1 MKRILLFAFA
11 LLFSFNVK
19 AQTSLTEAVD
29 FNSIDDYGTE
39 VHLFDI
45 LDRGQNVV
53 MYFFFSDAET
63 SPYFDPNIAQAYH
76 HFGDNQGDVY
86 FVGVAPSDDSLTI
99 ANWRM
104 EYEVDFPVI
113 NRISVG
119 DDAHEI
125 CEDYGVIIFSTFVLI
140 APDKRILID
149 NIWPIMDAQELIAE
163 IEDKMVVDDNIADVN
178 NEGLGVYPNPASS
191 LVNIKSS
198 ARGSGDISIFDM
210 TGRCVKTVYVE
221 DISNATIN
229 IEDLDKGVYFVD
241 VNGKVEKLVIE

>member
-1 MKRILLFAFA
+1 MKRVLLFVFA

-29 FNSIDDYGTE
+29 FQSIDDYGTN
-39 VHLFDI
+39 VHLFEI
-45 LDRGQNVV
+45 LERGQNVV

-86 FVGVAPSDDSLTI
+86 FVGVAPSDDSLSI

-163 IEDKMVVDDNIADVN
+163 IEDKMVVDNIAEVN
-178 NEGLGVYPNPASS
+178 DESLGLYPNPATSF
-191 LVNIKSS
+191 VNIKSS
-198 ARGSGDISIFDM
+198 ASGSCDINIFDM
-210 TGRCVKTVYVE
+210 TGRCVKSVYVE
-221 DISNATIN
+221 DVSDAIIN
-229 IEDLDKGVYFVD
+229 IDDLDKGVYFIELA
-241 VNGKVEKLVIE
+241 GKVEKLIIE

>member
-1 MKRILLFAFA
+1 MKRVLLFVFA

-29 FNSIDDYGTE
+29 FQSIDDYGTN
-39 VHLFDI
+39 VHLFEI
-45 LDRGQNVV
+45 LERGQNVV

-86 FVGVAPSDDSLTI
+86 FVGVAPSDDSLSI

-125 CEDYGVIIFSTFVLI
+125 CEDYGVKIFSTFVLI

-163 IEDKMVVDDNIADVN
+163 IEDKMVVDNIAEVN
-178 NEGLGVYPNPASS
+178 DESLGLYPNPATSF
-191 LVNIKSS
+191 VNIKSS
-198 ARGSGDISIFDM
+198 ASGSCDINIFDM
-210 TGRCVKTVYVE
+210 TGRCVKSVYVE
-221 DISNATIN
+221 DVSDAIIN
-229 IEDLDKGVYFVD
+229 IEDLDKGVYFIELA
-241 VNGKVEKLVIE
+241 GKVEKLIIE

>member
-1 MKRILLFAFA
+1 
-11 LLFSFNVK
+11 
-19 AQTSLTEAVD
+19 
-29 FNSIDDYGTE
+29 
-39 VHLFDI
+39 
-45 LDRGQNVV
+45 
-53 MYFFFSDAET
+53 
-63 SPYFDPNIAQAYH
+63 
-76 HFGDNQGDVY
+76 
-86 FVGVAPSDDSLTI
+86 
-99 ANWRM
+99 M

-149 NIWPIMDAQELIAE
+149 NIWPILDAQELIAE
-163 IEDKMVVDDNIADVN
+163 IEDKMVVDNIADVN

-229 IEDLDKGVYFVD
+229 IEDLDKGVYFIEI
-241 VNGKVEKLVIE
+241 NGKVEKLVIE

>member
-1 MKRILLFAFA
+1 MKRVLLFVFA

-29 FNSIDDYGTE
+29 FQSIDDYGTN
-39 VHLFDI
+39 VHLFEI
-45 LDRGQNVV
+45 LERGQNVV

-86 FVGVAPSDDSLTI
+86 FVGVAPSDDSLSI

-163 IEDKMVVDDNIADVN
+163 IEDKMVVDNIAEVSD
-178 NEGLGVYPNPASS
+178 ESLGLYPNPATSF
-191 LVNIKSS
+191 VNIKSS
-198 ARGSGDISIFDM
+198 ASGSCDINIFDM
-210 TGRCVKTVYVE
+210 TGRCVKSVYVE
-221 DISNATIN
+221 DVSDAIIN
-229 IEDLDKGVYFVD
+229 IEDLDKGVYFIELA
-241 VNGKVEKLVIE
+241 GKVEKLIIE

>member
-1 MKRILLFAFA
+1 MKRVLLFVFA

-29 FNSIDDYGTE
+29 FQSIDDYGTN
-39 VHLFDI
+39 VHLFEI
-45 LDRGQNVV
+45 LERGQNVV

-86 FVGVAPSDDSLTI
+86 FVGVAPSDDSLSI

-163 IEDKMVVDDNIADVN
+163 IEDKMVVDNIAEVN
-178 NEGLGVYPNPASS
+178 DESLGLYPNPATSF
-191 LVNIKSS
+191 VNIKSS
-198 ARGSGDISIFDM
+198 ASGSCDINIFDM
-210 TGRCVKTVYVE
+210 TGRCVKSVYVE
-221 DISNATIN
+221 DVSDAIIN
-229 IEDLDKGVYFVD
+229 IEDLDKGVYFIELA
-241 VNGKVEKLVIE
+241 GKVEKLIIE